1 MQEENTK
8 TKDKN
13 NDYLGKEKIG
23 KLLMKFSVPCVLS
36 LIIQALYNLVDQIF
50 IGHSPALGATG
61 NAATG
66 IVYPLTLIALGLGLW
81 LGDGAAACMSINQGR
96 NDAGKTSA
104 SVANAIAVGF
114 IFGAILTAVT
124 LIFNDGILS
133 AIGAQGE
140 ILTHAKEYSFFIALG
155 FIFYIIT
162 SVLNPVVRA
171 DGSPTF
177 AMIAMTA
184 GAVTN
189 IIFDPI
195 FIYGLDMGM
204 NGAALATFMG
214 QVLSFLLHIG
224 YLFKSKTF
232 RIKFKDFKPDFSLIG
247 QMLKFGAT
255 SLLTQ
260 LAIVIISITTN
271 TLLKVYSTAGGY
283 DPEITQGV
291 ITLAFK
297 VFGIIVSIII
307 GISCGGQPII
317 GYNYGAKNYGRVKKT
332 FRCIM
337 IATVIVGII
346 ATILFEACPQVF
358 LAMFGDGGD
367 GVDKVAYAEFTTL
380 TFRIYLSCIA
390 LTCVTKAC
398 AIFLQAMGKPLLAAT
413 ISVCR
418 DVVFLVPATV
428 ITCVAGGVKIM
439 LLSGPITDCLSFIL
453 CIVLITITF
462 KKELS
467 EK

>member
-1 MQEENTK
+1 MQEK
-8 TKDKN
+8 TKS

-23 KLLMKFSVPCVLS
+23 KLLIKFSVPCVLS

-50 IGHSPALGATG
+50 IGHSAALGATG

-66 IVYPLTLIALGLGLW
+66 IVYPITLIALGLGLW

-96 NDAGKTSA
+96 NDASKTSA
-104 SVANAIAVGF
+104 SVANAVAAGF
-114 IFGAILTAVT
+114 IFGAVLTAAL
-124 LIFNDGILS
+124 LIFNDGVLS

-140 ILTHAKEYSFFIALG
+140 ILTRAKEYSFFIALG

-195 FIYGLDMGM
+195 FIYGLNMGM

-232 RIKFKDFKPDFSLIG
+232 RIKAKDFKPDFSLIG

-255 SLLTQ
+255 SFLTQ

-271 TLLKVYSTAGGY
+271 ALLKEYSASGGY
-283 DPEITQGV
+283 DTQITQGV

-297 VFGIIVSIII
+297 VFGIIISIIV

-317 GYNYGAKNYGRVKKT
+317 GYNYGARNYGRVKKT
-332 FRCIM
+332 FRYIM
-337 IATVIVGII
+337 TATVIVGVI

-390 LTCVTKAC
+390 LTCITKAS

-428 ITCVAGGVKIM
+428 ITCVAGGVKVM
-439 LLSGPITDCLSFIL
+439 LLSGPITDCLSLIL
-453 CIVLITITF
+453 CIVLISITF

-467 EK
+467 ENNGAN